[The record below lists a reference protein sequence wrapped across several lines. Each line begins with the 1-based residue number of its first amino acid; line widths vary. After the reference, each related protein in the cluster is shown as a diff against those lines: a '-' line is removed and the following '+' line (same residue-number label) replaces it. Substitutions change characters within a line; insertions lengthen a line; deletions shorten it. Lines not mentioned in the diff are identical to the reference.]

1 MMRNLYQQIVRVAE
15 AYEVTIN
22 IEPHGYFTTKPDYMA
37 EMLDFADS
45 PFLRMNMDTGNNFI
59 AGQDPV
65 AFLDRFM
72 PRVNHVHIKD
82 VSESLAAVA
91 RGELT
96 GIAVSHSALGDG
108 VNAANIIRGIEK
120 LVAAGY
126 SGVLSTEYEGQ
137 GGPMIERSL
146 N

>member
-72 PRVNHVHIKD
+72 TRVNHVHIKD

-126 SGVLSTEYEGQ
+126 SGVLSIECEGQ